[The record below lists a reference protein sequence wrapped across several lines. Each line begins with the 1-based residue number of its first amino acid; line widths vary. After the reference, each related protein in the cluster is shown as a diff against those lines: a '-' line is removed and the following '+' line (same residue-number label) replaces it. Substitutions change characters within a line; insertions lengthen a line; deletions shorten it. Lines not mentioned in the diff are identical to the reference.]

1 MYMYNSA
8 KYNTYLALE
17 EQKEFQSSP
26 QTPAKCPPRLPRRT
40 LSGCIP
46 LWGHMFSSKRTLKA
60 CLRFSYFTLHK
71 ITIAMKK
78 KRIKFVVYSGNSFP
92 TVQFS
97 VTFDKYLKSQT
108 ANAKR

>member
-60 CLRFSYFTLHK
+60 CLRFSYFILHK
-71 ITIAMKK
+71 ITIAMEKK
-78 KRIKFVVYSGNSFP
+78 TNKICCLFRKFFP
-92 TVQFS
+92 YRPILR
-97 VTFDKYLKSQT
+97 DIG
-108 ANAKR
+108 

>member
-46 LWGHMFSSKRTLKA
+46 LWGHMFSSKRTLKGMPEI
-60 CLRFSYFTLHK
+60 FIFY
-71 ITIAMKK
+71 
-78 KRIKFVVYSGNSFP
+78 
-92 TVQFS
+92 
-97 VTFDKYLKSQT
+97 T
-108 ANAKR
+108 A